1 MLKKTFAA
9 GIVTAASA
17 GVLLMGTPAFA
28 SDYVQSAGNGGVVAG
43 NQAVVNA
50 DIPVNG
56 CGNAVAVLGN
66 AGANCWNSGVI
77 ISNQ

>member
-1 MLKKTFAA
+1 MKKSLAA

-17 GVLLMGTPAFA
+17 AVLLAGTPAFA
-28 SDYVQSAGNGGVVAG
+28 SDYVQTSGNGGVVAG

-50 DIPVNG
+50 DVPVNG

-66 AGANCWNSGVI
+66 AGASCWNSGVI
-77 ISNQ
+77 VSNQ